1 MKSTVLLVLSLF
13 TMQTCIAY
21 SDTEMYDRTN
31 LWYGSET
38 DFDEVWTGIMQS
50 MSSPSNV
57 VMEYHAF
64 QATNRI
70 PVLSEVMASN
80 RVYAISRGLNPSVIT
95 WSDAE
100 YRSLATPPPLEEGEA
115 PGRQKARHVMALMGV
130 SHGDEMAICESW
142 MMPTNV
148 ILEGKSYSVVTDE
161 FDYVHVTS
169 PTNSIEFA
177 RGRLLYFANGKEA
190 RIGGFME
197 RVATTPL
204 TAITSALN
212 TSVTN
217 LDPATNMV
225 FLCSK
230 DGRPSTHDVLI
241 YKNLVL
247 RLYAPTNAVGFA
259 AAIINAGL
267 PEGERITLPFAP

>member
-1 MKSTVLLVLSLF
+1 
-13 TMQTCIAY
+13 MQSCMAY
-21 SDTEMYDRTN
+21 SDTEMTN
-31 LWYGSET
+31 LWYGSES

-70 PVLSEVMASN
+70 PVLAEVMASN

-100 YRSLATPPPLEEGEA
+100 YRSLATPPLLEEGEDSS
-115 PGRQKARHVMALMGV
+115 RQKARHVMALMGV
-130 SHGDEMAICESW
+130 PHGDEMVICESW

-148 ILEGKSYSVVTDE
+148 ILQGKSYSVVTDE

-169 PTNSIEFA
+169 PTNSSIEFA
-177 RGRLLYFANGKEA
+177 RGRLLCFINGKEA

-197 RVATTPL
+197 RVATTPHS
-204 TAITSALN
+204 AITAALN
-212 TSVTN
+212 ISVSN
-217 LDPATNMV
+217 LDPATNMM

-230 DGRPSTHDVLI
+230 DGRPSRRDVLI

-247 RLYAPTNAVGFA
+247 RLYAPTNAPLFA
-259 AAIINAGL
+259 ATIINEGL
-267 PEGERITLPFAP
+267 PEEERIPLPPPQ

>member
-1 MKSTVLLVLSLF
+1 MKSTVLLYLGLIV
-13 TMQTCIAY
+13 MQTSMAY
-21 SDTEMYDRTN
+21 SDTEMTN
-31 LWYGSET
+31 LWYGSES

-70 PVLSEVMASN
+70 PVLAEVMASN

-100 YRSLATPPPLEEGEA
+100 YRSLATPPLLEEGEDSS
-115 PGRQKARHVMALMGV
+115 RQKARHVMALMGV
-130 SHGDEMAICESW
+130 PHGDEMAICESW

-148 ILEGKSYSVVTDE
+148 ILQGKSYSVVTDK

-169 PTNSIEFA
+169 PTNSSIEFA
-177 RGRLLYFANGKEA
+177 RGRLLCFINGKEA

-197 RVATTPL
+197 RVATTPHS
-204 TAITSALN
+204 AITAALN
-212 TSVTN
+212 ISVSN
-217 LDPATNMV
+217 LDPATNMM

-230 DGRPSTHDVLI
+230 DGRPSRRDVLI

-247 RLYAPTNAVGFA
+247 RLYAPTNAPLFA
-259 AAIINAGL
+259 ATIINEGL
-267 PEGERITLPFAP
+267 PEEERIPLPPPQ